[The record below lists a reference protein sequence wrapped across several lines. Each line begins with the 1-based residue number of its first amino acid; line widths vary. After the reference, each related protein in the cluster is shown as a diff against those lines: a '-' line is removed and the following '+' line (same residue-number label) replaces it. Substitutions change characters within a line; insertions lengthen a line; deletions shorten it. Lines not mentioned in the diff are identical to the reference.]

1 MAIAE
6 NQVVTM
12 NYELKIDGE
21 VVDSNIGKD
30 PLEFT
35 YGIGQLIPG
44 LEARIADMNEGD
56 SRDVTV
62 PADEAYGE
70 YNPQALQAVPKA
82 QFGDLDLFE
91 GMPLQG
97 QGENGETIQVI
108 VNEIKDNEVIV
119 DYNHPLAGKELNF
132 SVTVLTIL

>member
-1 MAIAE
+1 MAITE

-21 VVDSNIGKD
+21 VVDGNAGKD

-44 LEARIADMNEGD
+44 LEARMADMNEGE
-56 SRDVTV
+56 SREITV

-132 SVTVLTIL
+132 SLTVITIL

>member
-44 LEARIADMNEGD
+44 LEARIVDMNEGD